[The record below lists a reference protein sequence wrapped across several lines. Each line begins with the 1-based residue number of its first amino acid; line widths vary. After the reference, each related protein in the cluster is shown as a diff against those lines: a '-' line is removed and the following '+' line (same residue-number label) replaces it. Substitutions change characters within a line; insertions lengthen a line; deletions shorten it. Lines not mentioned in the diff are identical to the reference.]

1 MTIYEQMVAAY
12 AQKHVTATH
21 NIEQEVMQHIAL
33 ADRITFC

>member
-1 MTIYEQMVAAY
+1 MVAAY

-21 NIEQEVMQHIAL
+21 NIEQLDIWSNEYFLQL

>member
-1 MTIYEQMVAAY
+1 MVAAY